1 MVPALSSVAAT
12 LRFALLTASVLFV
25 LALNHQAVA
34 TLRVP
39 ATGQTRVGLP
49 PKAAVVKQKV
59 TLEAT
64 GHLQVL
70 VAPAA
75 DAWLPAPVQVRWR
88 PMLRQLVAGG
98 LRLQAGVRPAV
109 VFCARLLGASVS
121 PQAP

>member
-1 MVPALSSVAAT
+1 MVSAFSSVAAYV
-12 LRFALLTASVLFV
+12 RFALLTASVLFV
-25 LALNHQAVA
+25 LALNHQAVS

-39 ATGQTRVGLP
+39 AGGAARVGLP

-64 GHLQVL
+64 GHLHML

-75 DAWLPAPVQVRWR
+75 DAWLPWPDPLSWR
-88 PMLRQLVAGG
+88 PALRRALAVPRLRAGI
-98 LRLQAGVRPAV
+98 RPAV
-109 VFCARLLGASVS
+109 MFCARLLGASVS